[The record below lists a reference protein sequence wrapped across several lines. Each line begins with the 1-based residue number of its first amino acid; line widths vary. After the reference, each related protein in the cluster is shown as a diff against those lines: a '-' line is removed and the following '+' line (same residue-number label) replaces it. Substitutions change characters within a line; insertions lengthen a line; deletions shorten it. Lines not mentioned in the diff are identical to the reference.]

1 MPYKVTTEG
10 MDDLSKMLDSL
21 GNAAQGVASAALY
34 DGAGIMADAV
44 SQAVHGIA
52 VEPFKFAA
60 KGKKRKPSPEEK
72 AILMGAGTAGVAKFR
87 KNGLSVDTSIGFN
100 NAGYA
105 PVTWK
110 HMSRSART
118 NYKHN
123 AEKTSVMPAYMKS
136 AKGGNAKPVAVI
148 ANAINSGTSFMEKQP
163 FFRKAVNQSKGKAV
177 ATIESEA
184 ERLAEEIMK
193 NGG

>member
-34 DGAGIMADAV
+34 EGAGIMADAV

-87 KNGLSVDTSIGFN
+87 KNGLSVDTSVGFN

-123 AEKTSVMPAYMKS
+123 AEKTFVMPAYMKS

-177 ATIESEA
+177 AKIESEA